1 MEKKIK
7 KICILG
13 LGYIGLPTGAL
24 LANKGY
30 EVYGVDVIQSVVDTI
45 NQGKI
50 HIVEP
55 ELDVFVKSA
64 VKSGNLKA
72 GLLPVESDVFVIA
85 VPTPFSEGYIPDL
98 KYVISATK
106 AIVPFIRPGNIIILE
121 STSPVGTTEI
131 ISKILTEEGINVDE
145 LFIAH
150 CPERVLP
157 GHVMREL
164 IENDRIVGG
173 TTKEATKKVANFY
186 RGFVSGQ
193 VLTTTAQTAE
203 MCKLV
208 ENSYRDVNIAFAN
221 ELSMICDKANI
232 NVWELIALANK
243 HPRVKILQPGPG
255 VGGHC
260 IAVDPW
266 FIVSA
271 YPDEANIIK
280 QARLTNEYKSDWV
293 IEKIKNAILSFQL
306 QHNRFPTVACLGLAF
321 KPNIDDLRESPAV
334 KIVKQLFQSY
344 PDFENA
350 LIVEPNIEEH
360 KTFKLTDLSVAIE
373 EADIAVFLVAHK
385 EFQNLS
391 FNKDVNSLN
400 FCGVII

>member
-1 MEKKIK
+1 MEKEVK

-30 EVYGVDVIQSVVDTI
+30 EVYGVDVLESVVDTI

-72 GLLPVESDVFVIA
+72 GLTPVESDVFVIA
-85 VPTPFSEGYIPDL
+85 VPTPFSEGYVPDL

-121 STSPVGTTEI
+121 STSPVGTTEKI
-131 ISKILTEEGINVDE
+131 AKILTEEGVNVDE
-145 LFIAH
+145 IFIAH

-173 TTKEATKKVANFY
+173 TTKVATEKVANFY
-186 RGFVSGQ
+186 RSFVSGQ

-271 YPDEANIIK
+271 YPNEANIIK
-280 QARLTNEYKSDWV
+280 QARLTNDYKSEWV

-306 QHNRFPTVACLGLAF
+306 QHNRFPKVACLGLAF

-334 KIVKQLFQSY
+334 KIVKQLIQSY
-344 PDFENA
+344 PDFEKA

-360 KTFKLTDLSVAIE
+360 TTFKLTNLRVAKE

-391 FNKDVNSLN
+391 FNKEVVSLN
-400 FCGVII
+400 FCGA

>member
-30 EVYGVDVIQSVVDTI
+30 EVYGVDVVQSVVDTI

-131 ISKILTEEGINVDE
+131 ISKILTDEGINVDE

-173 TTKEATKKVANFY
+173 TSKEATEKVANFY
-186 RGFVSGQ
+186 RSFVSGE

-232 NVWELIALANK
+232 NVWELIDLANK

-271 YPDEANIIK
+271 YPNEANIIK
-280 QARLTNEYKSDWV
+280 QARLTNDYKSDWV

-334 KIVKQLFQSY
+334 KIVKQLFQNY

-373 EADIAVFLVAHK
+373 EADIAVFLVAHN

-391 FNKDVNSLN
+391 FNKNVNSLN
-400 FCGVII
+400 FCGVIS